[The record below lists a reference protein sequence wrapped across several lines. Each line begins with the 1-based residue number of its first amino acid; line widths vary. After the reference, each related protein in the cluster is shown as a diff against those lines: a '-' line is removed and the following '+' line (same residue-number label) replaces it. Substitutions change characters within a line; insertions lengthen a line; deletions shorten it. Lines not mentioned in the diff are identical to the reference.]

1 MESAAAIILFAPIL
15 APIMVKVGIHPIH
28 FAVTMIL
35 NLVIGLVTPPVG
47 VVLYATCKVGEITF
61 ERLVKAI
68 LPFIVIAF
76 AVLAIV
82 SYVPETVLGLPRLA
96 GLIR

>member
-1 MESAAAIILFAPIL
+1 
-15 APIMVKVGIHPIH
+15 
-28 FAVTMIL
+28 
-35 NLVIGLVTPPVG
+35 
-47 VVLYATCKVGEITF
+47 VGEISF

-68 LPFIVIAF
+68 LPFILIAF
-76 AVLAIV
+76 VVLAIV